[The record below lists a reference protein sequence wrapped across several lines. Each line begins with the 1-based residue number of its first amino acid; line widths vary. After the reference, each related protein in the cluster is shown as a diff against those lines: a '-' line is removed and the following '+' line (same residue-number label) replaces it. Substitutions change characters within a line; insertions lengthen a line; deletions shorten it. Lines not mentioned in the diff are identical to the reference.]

1 MGAPAEVLC
10 ENTQPALPRSQTMLR
25 RSNQIWRMK
34 MRKFSLFVAAFALA
48 AGAFWTTM
56 LTSPPQSEAASVSQI
71 DTRELTLKS
80 HLEVGES
87 YDTF

>member
-1 MGAPAEVLC
+1 
-10 ENTQPALPRSQTMLR
+10 
-25 RSNQIWRMK
+25 

-48 AGAFWTTM
+48 AGAFWTIM
-56 LTSPPQSEAASVSQI
+56 LTSPPQTEAAAASQI
-71 DTRELTLKS
+71 NTRELTLRS